1 MGMRVDETRHDDT
14 AVRVYKLSLRIFL
27 LHGIQGS
34 NLFDIFTIGY
44 NCAVLQ
50 VWICAVSCDYFTVS
64 YKQH

>member
-1 MGMRVDETRHDDT
+1 MRIDKTRHDDT
-14 AVRVYKLSLRIFL
+14 AVRVYKLRLRIFL

-34 NLFDIFTIGY
+34 NLFDVLTIGY

-50 VWICAVSCDYFTVS
+50 VWIRAVSCDYFTIS